1 MKVIDLLNKIA
12 NNEELPKYIKYDS
25 YKWVFCKEFKD
36 YKKLC
41 DKHDEYTDWL
51 FEEYDLINSLNDEI
65 EIIEDTKEDKPIEK
79 ITIDLNYANHYS
91 KANVKANGKYL
102 AEKINEIIDRLNNLE
117 KKEGK

>member
-1 MKVIDLLNKIA
+1 MKIIDLLNKIA
-12 NNEELPKYIKYDS
+12 NNEELPKKIKYDG
-25 YKWVFCKEFKD
+25 YEWIFCKEFKD
-36 YKKLC
+36 YKKEY
-41 DKHDEYTDWL
+41 DEYTDWL

-102 AEKINEIIDRLNNLE
+102 AEKINEIIDVVNEL
-117 KKEGK
+117 KERE

>member
-1 MKVIDLLNKIA
+1 MKVIDLFNKKANGEEVPKKIRIA
-12 NNEELPKYIKYDS
+12 GWC
-25 YKWVFCKEFKD
+25 YKFEWV
-36 YKKLC
+36 
-41 DKHDEYTDWL
+41 KHDENY
-51 FEEYDLINSLNDEI
+51 YDKNADIDLMSCLSMCEDEFNREV
-65 EIIEDTKEDKPIEK
+65 EIIEEDKPIEK